1 MITWA
6 LSVNCITSNI
16 EMGIMV
22 LCISYSAAW
31 GAGAS
36 LMAAHAR
43 HFECV
48 QPQLVSITFIQLGL
62 GTSSR
67 RGQWATVKLE
77 MTLEIVRNCRVLG
90 NTGQYWM
97 LWPGPGDHSSLLRV
111 SDLCAGHGGD
121 ICHVMQAHLGQES
134 HWENSHQYQSP
145 LTIDID
151 KLTPTFMMVHM
162 ILCVSSCLLY

>member
-1 MITWA
+1 MMTDDNLG

-97 LWPGPGDHSSLLRV
+97 L
-111 SDLCAGHGGD
+111 
-121 ICHVMQAHLGQES
+121 
-134 HWENSHQYQSP
+134 
-145 LTIDID
+145 
-151 KLTPTFMMVHM
+151 
-162 ILCVSSCLLY
+162 